1 MFANGSA
8 AAGALKMFHFLFL
21 CIFVQD
27 TLGFVSKDSPP
38 QWNGVYTV
46 KGLLT
51 IPYAELHEPFYAWYD
66 SKNGKSRID
75 YYGGM
80 VKTYQLSAGV
90 FPKFGTSIKIAP
102 VTTEHVLN
110 QETCLQVNGTD
121 DMSVNIQSVLPD
133 MTDFKF
139 VGTETMQDS
148 DTTKWRMVM
157 TVGDKIN
164 KYTMWVKYRKSLRGD
179 SVPIPVRYEMKGYN
193 TLLGSH
199 YDHYYIEYENYNI
212 DDIDQNIFKVDA
224 NMKCTSFPGPG
235 TKHYITFNPM
245 KEFVHPVH
253 DTLLDDEFSRFKSK
267 HNKQYET
274 ELEHTERLNVFRQNL
289 RYIHS
294 NNRARLGFTL
304 AVNHLAD
311 RTEDEIAVLRG
322 RTYSGP
328 NTGLPFPYSKEVV
341 EEMSVKLPPEF
352 DWRLFGAV
360 TPVKDQSVCGSCW
373 SFGTVGA
380 VEGALFLHNGG
391 HLVRL
396 SQQALVDCSWGF
408 GNNGCDGGEDY
419 RAYQWIM
426 KHGLPTEEDYG
437 GYLGQDGYCHVD
449 NVTLVTSIK
458 GWVNVTA
465 KDEKALK
472 LAIFKHGPI
481 SVAIDASH
489 KTFSFYSNGVYYDPQ
504 CKNKVEELD
513 HAVLAVGYG
522 VLNGQK
528 YWLIKNSWSNM
539 WGNDGYVLMSMR
551 DDNCGVQ
558 AAPTYVLI

>member
-1 MFANGSA
+1 MFANGCA

-46 KGLLT
+46 KDSSSDDRT
-51 IPYAELHEPFYAWYD
+51 RAE
-66 SKNGKSRID
+66 SG
-75 YYGGM
+75 
-80 VKTYQLSAGV
+80 
-90 FPKFGTSIKIAP
+90 
-102 VTTEHVLN
+102 
-110 QETCLQVNGTD
+110 
-121 DMSVNIQSVLPD
+121 DMSP
-133 MTDFKF
+133 
-139 VGTETMQDS
+139 GTETMQDS

-164 KYTMWVKYRKSLRGD
+164 KYTMWVKY
-179 SVPIPVRYEMKGYN
+179 EMKGYN

-199 YDHYYIEYENYNI
+199 YDHYYIE
-212 DDIDQNIFKVDA
+212 
-224 NMKCTSFPGPG
+224 
-235 TKHYITFNPM
+235 
-245 KEFVHPVH
+245 
-253 DTLLDDEFSRFKSK
+253 FKSK

-396 SQQALVDCSWGF
+396 SQQALVDCSW
-408 GNNGCDGGEDY
+408 
-419 RAYQWIM
+419 
-426 KHGLPTEEDYG
+426 
-437 GYLGQDGYCHVD
+437 
-449 NVTLVTSIK
+449 
-458 GWVNVTA
+458 
-465 KDEKALK
+465 
-472 LAIFKHGPI
+472 
-481 SVAIDASH
+481 
-489 KTFSFYSNGVYYDPQ
+489 
-504 CKNKVEELD
+504 
-513 HAVLAVGYG
+513 
-522 VLNGQK
+522 
-528 YWLIKNSWSNM
+528 
-539 WGNDGYVLMSMR
+539 
-551 DDNCGVQ
+551 
-558 AAPTYVLI
+558 